1 MTFFSDNKLLH
12 ISKQLQNNKV
22 DELLGKITSLV
33 QSRLPRHDTA
43 SSKPLQLARESRDI
57 VLSASEAKFYLE
69 GERWYFARP
78 SALPLFTDI
87 LLAHLFHLLCLSVET
102 LTLIPLF

>member
-22 DELLGKITSLV
+22 DELLGKITSIV

-43 SSKPLQLARESRDI
+43 SSKPLQLARENHGV
-57 VLSASEAKFYLE
+57 VLGASEASFYLE
-69 GERWYFARP
+69 GECSYFTTP
-78 SALPLFTDI
+78 SALPLLNDSGSPTHSISSAI
-87 LLAHLFHLLCLSVET
+87 LWRR
-102 LTLIPLF
+102 